1 MRSVLSGQEGGA
13 LKQARSKVVQE
24 VDVRGVGAAV
34 MIYARLIF

>member
-1 MRSVLSGQEGGA
+1 MRSMLSGQEGA
-13 LKQARSKVVQE
+13 LKQAHSKGVKE